1 VSLHFYC
8 VRPLFSGLC

>member
-8 VRPLFSGLC
+8 VRPLFSRLC